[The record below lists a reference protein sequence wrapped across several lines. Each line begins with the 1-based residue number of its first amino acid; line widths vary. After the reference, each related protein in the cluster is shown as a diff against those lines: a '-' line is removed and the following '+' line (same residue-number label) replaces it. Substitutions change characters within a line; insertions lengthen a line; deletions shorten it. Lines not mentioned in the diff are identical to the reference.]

1 MLQVGY
7 KALVIQI
14 QCVLEFYLQTRGCD
28 KQCFII
34 CLKIMKRLDD
44 INCT

>member
-14 QCVLEFYLQTRGCD
+14 QYVLEFYRQTRACD
-28 KQCFII
+28 KQCCII
-34 CLKIMKRLDD
+34 YLKIMKRLDD
-44 INCT
+44 IN